1 MDAKNFWI
9 RVKRLLKDNKTSQK
23 ALAEYLGIPL
33 RTVVNWI
40 YRGIFPLITEGYLM
54 SKYFGVS
61 VEYLLTGKE
70 KKSDV
75 KIASIRSLLKQAD
88 NRLKKI

>member
-9 RVKRLLKDNKTSQK
+9 RVKKLIKDNKTSQK

-33 RTVVNWI
+33 RTVINWI
-40 YRGIFPLITEGYLM
+40 YRGIFPLITEGYLI

-61 VEYLLTGKE
+61 IDYLLTGKE
-70 KKSDV
+70 KKSGV
-75 KIASIRSLLKQAD
+75 KIDSIRSLLKQAD
-88 NRLKKI
+88 DRLKKL